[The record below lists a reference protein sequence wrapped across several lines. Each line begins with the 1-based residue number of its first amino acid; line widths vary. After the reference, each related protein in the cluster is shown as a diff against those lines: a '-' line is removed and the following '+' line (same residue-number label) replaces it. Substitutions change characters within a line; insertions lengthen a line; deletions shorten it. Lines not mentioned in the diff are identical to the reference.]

1 MEQLRIPANIEQ
13 LGAVMEFV
21 DEVLERGD
29 CPLEI
34 RTLID
39 VAVEEIFVNIAS
51 YAYTSD
57 EGVAELN
64 AGFEGE
70 PRRVVITFKD
80 SGVPYDPL
88 EKPDPDISLSAEERS
103 VGGLGI
109 FLVKQ
114 IMDKVGYRYENG
126 QNILTLEKRLSV

>member
-57 EGVAELN
+57 EGVA
-64 AGFEGE
+64 
-70 PRRVVITFKD
+70 RRVVITFKD

-88 EKPDPDISLSAEERS
+88 ENPDPDISLSAEERS

>member
-57 EGVAELN
+57 KGVTMELSN
-64 AGFEGE
+64 VS
-70 PRRVVITFKD
+70 PTVYSI
-80 SGVPYDPL
+80 L
-88 EKPDPDISLSAEERS
+88 ES
-103 VGGLGI
+103 VG
-109 FLVKQ
+109 FAQ
-114 IMDKVGYRYENG
+114 
-126 QNILTLEKRLSV
+126 ILTIK